1 METELEDVNTRL
13 NSTISELE
21 ETQKN
26 KEKVEQKLD
35 EISSRLNS
43 TLDELEEMS
52 GSEYRTWD
60 WNIFLSEEFLNRTFT
75 TEDAQL
81 LRSSW
86 EDAAEWL
93 VGYTITDKLIKILD
107 LFDSVENRPWLML
120 YSENYID
127 KLFTRNMAKRLANI
141 WDGISGKMVGVTMTK
156 EVIELLNHI
165 TDKTNCGNGHSPD
178 TSP

>member
-1 METELEDVNTRL
+1 MNATLAELEVTREKKSEMETELEDVNTRL
-13 NSTISELE
+13 NSTISELK

-43 TLDELEEMS
+43 TLGELEEMS
-52 GSEYRTWD
+52 SSENRTWD

-86 EDAAEWL
+86 EDAA
-93 VGYTITDKLIKILD
+93 GTC
-107 LFDSVENRPWLML
+107 
-120 YSENYID
+120 
-127 KLFTRNMAKRLANI
+127 
-141 WDGISGKMVGVTMTK
+141 
-156 EVIELLNHI
+156 
-165 TDKTNCGNGHSPD
+165 TNF
-178 TSP
+178 